1 LHQFF
6 VADALESLREVCE
19 FVCPNDGFLEQ
30 VGYCLH
36 CW

>member
-1 LHQFF
+1 MYQFF

-30 VGYCLH
+30 VR
-36 CW
+36 